1 MNMNPLP
8 PQAYTKEQLVKA
20 YQWLQSQPD
29 NIKELAT
36 NPDILVSLYLK
47 AKMNGDSCL
56 DRPSIQNFKN
66 ELKNLAGIMGEFDVM
81 DQNQVAA
88 LSQPPPLA
96 PPVASFQQPQATAQ
110 MNAPS
115 PAAAQASLG
124 QHMGQQNVA
133 PMNFES
139 LDYKTQ
145 CMIREVKN
153 EMNLSSDAEA
163 IRLLIAVGYKK
174 LKSI

>member
-20 YQWLQSQPD
+20 YQWLQSQPN

-47 AKMNGDSCL
+47 AKMNGESCL

-88 LSQPPPLA
+88 QSQPAPLA
-96 PPVASFQQPQATAQ
+96 SPTAPPSQPSTLNFQMPT
-110 MNAPS
+110 S
-115 PAAAQASLG
+115 ST
-124 QHMGQQNVA
+124 
-133 PMNFES
+133 NFES
-139 LDYKTQ
+139 LDYKIQ
-145 CMIREVKN
+145 SMIREVKN
-153 EMNLSSDAEA
+153 EMNLSTESEA
-163 IRLLIAVGYKK
+163 LRLLISVGYKK
-174 LKSI
+174 LKQL